1 MHFQNLILI
10 LQDFFSLYHVQF
22 QPIFFKKKVLIIQ
35 NLKYEKV
42 LKVWKY

>member
-22 QPIFFKKKVLIIQ
+22 QPIKKKKALIIQ
-35 NLKYEKV
+35 NLKCEKV